1 MTGDRER
8 KSRNRPLLRRLVLYA
23 VIGSFSLAALMGV
36 VALLAGGSFG
46 RTEGRIL
53 STTLVVGLGSLAV
66 LCCFAT
72 LDTRFQLVGVVG
84 ALSVLVPVAS
94 ALYLVWG
101 HWDEDPGTTL
111 LRVLGIGATVA
122 GTFAQVC
129 LLLAAAGAVRRMR
142 VLLWTT
148 VALAVAMAVVISSL
162 VLEWLDGGAHW
173 RWIGVLAILDV
184 LGTIV
189 TIALA
194 RFGGRRETAAV
205 PTAAT
210 GGGAGAVALPADL
223 ADAVDRRA
231 AETGSTPERVV
242 AAAVAEYLA
251 GPAPGPPAER
261 APRPDPV
268 G

>member
-1 MTGDRER
+1 MTG

-36 VALLAGGSFG
+36 VALLAGGAFG
-46 RTEGRIL
+46 ETEGRIL
-53 STTLVVGLGSLAV
+53 STTLVIGLGSLAV

-72 LDTRFQLVGVVG
+72 LDTRFQAVGVVG
-84 ALSVLVPVAS
+84 ALSVLVPVVA

-111 LRVLGIGATVA
+111 LRVLGVGSTVA

-129 LLLAAAGAVRRMR
+129 LLLAAAGAARRMR
-142 VLLWTT
+142 TLLWTT
-148 VALAVAMAVVISSL
+148 VTLAVAMAVVISSL
-162 VLEWLDGGAHW
+162 VLEWLDGGQNW

-194 RFGGRRETAAV
+194 RFGGRREPSAAAAAPGARPGV
-205 PTAAT
+205 PGT
-210 GGGAGAVALPADL
+210 VALPADL
-223 ADAVDRRA
+223 ASAVARRA
-231 AETGSTPERVV
+231 AETGTTPERVV
-242 AAAVAEYLA
+242 ATAVAAYLG
-251 GPAPGPPAER
+251 GPAQEPPAER
-261 APRPDPV
+261 SPHPDPV